1 MKNIFVLCFLS
12 FCVYSVDAQKP
23 PLKYG
28 KLDESEIILTEYQN
42 YDAVVLCDYG
52 IYSFNAQIGPLYFYY
67 TRHLRIKILTE
78 EGLKYA
84 KQSIGFYDLKMAEY
98 FKNNRVYE
106 LQAQTLNVN
115 NSNKIVKSKVKSKHC
130 IEQGADADFNNVLQ
144 INFPDVK
151 IGSIIEYK
159 INIPTIEVVNPPSWV
174 FQHEIPV
181 LYSELR
187 VICPE
192 YIQYSGKLY
201 NMDHLDISEKTFQT
215 RAVNYPRG
223 SYSYQ
228 AYIMQFAK
236 ANIPA
241 ADVNTPDL
249 DRMRLKI
256 MLDFASQKL
265 TIPGVQYLFRA
276 CEREYKFKDRAEKNM
291 TLTNNSFIL
300 YKKPDLSKLSQKML
314 KDPYFGPP
322 LTIHMGL
329 NDTIL
334 KLTKNIKNSNAKVK
348 TIYDFVS
355 GHMEWNGKK
364 RTFVDPTLSKLIL
377 KVASKVSNDK
387 ANLNKSL
394 SKPFEKQ
401 IGTNAEI
408 NFILINSLRKAGL
421 KAHPVLVS
429 TKDYSYLDVEF
440 FNLHQFNHVV
450 ALVELND
457 NYVILDAVL
466 TENGP
471 LIEAVEMNNVG
482 LVIKPNEAFWITIQ

>member
-1 MKNIFVLCFLS
+1 MKNLIFLFFLFIS
-12 FCVYSVDAQKP
+12 VYSAQAQKSP
-23 PLKYG
+23 VKFG
-28 KLDESEIILTEYQN
+28 KLNESEITLTEYQN

-52 IYSFNAQIGPLYFYY
+52 TYSFNAQLGPLYFYY
-67 TRHLRIKILTE
+67 SRHLRIKILTE

-84 KQSIGFYDLKMAEY
+84 QQAIRYYDLKKAEY

-106 LQAQTLNVN
+106 LRAQTLNVN
-115 NSNKIVKSKVKSKHC
+115 SSNKIVKSKVKPKHYS
-130 IEQGADADFNNVLQ
+130 EQEVDADFNNVLQ

-151 IGSIIEYK
+151 VGSIIEYK
-159 INIPTIEVVNPPSWV
+159 INIPTIEIVNPPSWV

-187 VICPE
+187 VISPE
-192 YIQYSGKLY
+192 YIQYSGKIY
-201 NMDHLDISEKTFQT
+201 NMEYLDVSEKTFQNRT
-215 RAVNYPRG
+215 INYSRG
-223 SYSYQ
+223 SYNYQ

-236 ANIPA
+236 ENIPA
-241 ADVNTPDL
+241 ADSNTPYL

-265 TIPGVQYLFRA
+265 TVPGVQYLFRA
-276 CEREYKFKDRAEKNM
+276 CNREYKYKDRAEKNM

-300 YKKPDLSKLSQKML
+300 YKKPNLADLPKKMF

-334 KLTKNIKNSNAKVK
+334 MLTKDTKSSIEKTNI
-348 TIYDFVS
+348 IYDYIS
-355 GHMEWNGKK
+355 GHMQWNGRY
-364 RTFVDPTLSKLIL
+364 RTFVDPALSKLIL
-377 KVASKVSNDK
+377 KVVSKVSSDK

-394 SKPFEKQ
+394 SRPFEKQ

-408 NFILINSLRKAGL
+408 NFILINSLRKAGINAYPL
-421 KAHPVLVS
+421 LVS
-429 TKDYSYLDVEF
+429 SKENSFLDMEF

-450 ALVELND
+450 ALVEID
-457 NYVILDAVL
+457 NNYIVFDAVL
-466 TENGP
+466 TDKGP
-471 LIEAVEMNNVG
+471 LIEVNEMNNVG
-482 LVIKPNEAFWITIQ
+482 LAIKNNKAFWLNLK